1 MQEAQSTL
9 KWDKG
14 FNLIR
19 NDMKYRA
26 DVPLSATEECL
37 SSGFS
42 TPDCPSSS
50 TISRAA
56 IDSTLVNKDQLV
68 WVISS
73 NTGCKMGPLFSTS
86 LDCNLRKLICNY
98 CQPYNEQYGNINLS
112 RTFFMVYPPFLSARQ
127 IVDSDTVTPWVSSS
141 SCRSSSR
148 YKSGVLLRVLNRC

>member
-19 NDMKYRA
+19 NNMKYRA

-73 NTGCKMGPLFSTS
+73 NTGCKMGLLFSTS
-86 LDCNLRKLICNY
+86 LDCNSRKLICNY
-98 CQPYNEQYGNINLS
+98 RQPYNEQYGNINLS
-112 RTFFMVYPPFLSARQ
+112 CTFFMVYPPFLSARQ

-141 SCRSSSR
+141 SCCSSSR